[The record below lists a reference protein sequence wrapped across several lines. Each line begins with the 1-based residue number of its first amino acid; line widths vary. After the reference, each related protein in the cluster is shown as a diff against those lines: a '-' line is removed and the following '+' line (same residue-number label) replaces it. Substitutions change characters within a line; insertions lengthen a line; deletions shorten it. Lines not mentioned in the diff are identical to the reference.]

1 MYSLFEVRYMKYLSE
16 YLEYLK
22 YQKNYSDETIHSYSI
37 DIEEFLDYINS
48 ECINIC
54 EVGYDVVKAWL
65 IHLDEKKNKS
75 TTVSRKISSL
85 RGFYKYLINNK
96 VMNSNP
102 FSLVS
107 LPKKERHLPR
117 FFYYNELEEMFQV
130 PKLNTALG
138 QRDRLLLEML
148 YATGVRVS
156 ELVNIKV
163 SDINGE
169 EIKILGKGNKERIV
183 EFGDYAESILELYL
197 NEGYKSLNVKKSE
210 YLFLNNRGGKLTTR
224 GVRYILDNIINKT
237 TIDKKISPHML
248 RHTFATHLLNE
259 GCDLLTVQELLG
271 HESLTATSIYTHITN
286 DRLKEVYFKCHP
298 RAKK

>member
-1 MYSLFEVRYMKYLSE
+1 MKYLSD

-65 IHLDEKKNKS
+65 INLDERKNKS

-96 VMNSNP
+96 VIDSNP

-169 EIKILGKGNKERIV
+169 EIRVLGKGNKERIV

-197 NEGYKSLNVKKSE
+197 KEGYKHLNIKKSE

>member
-65 IHLDEKKNKS
+65 INLDEKKNKS

-96 VMNSNP
+96 VIDSNP

-169 EIKILGKGNKERIV
+169 EIKVLGKGNKERIV

>member
-1 MYSLFEVRYMKYLSE
+1 MKYLSE

-169 EIKILGKGNKERIV
+169 EIKVLGKGNKERIV

-197 NEGYKSLNVKKSE
+197 NKGYKSLNVKKSE